1 MATIEQLSQALV
13 NADKAGDADAARALA
28 AEITKM
34 KSEPSDHSNF
44 ERLITGEP
52 MKPKYDIPYGAGAA
66 WTDAA
71 TGGMAGKA
79 SAGLNALLRAP
90 FTDKTIGEEY
100 DELYGSLKQARE
112 KYAEESPKANLAA
125 NIGGGVI
132 GGGQLMSGAG
142 NLLSRIPG
150 VNTVFNSGIVG
161 RTAADLA
168 GGAAFGGV
176 SAAGYDEDIAKG
188 AAIGGAMGAV
198 ARPVL
203 ALGGAGLNTA
213 AGLMGLGNRGRAA
226 NAMAEA
232 VARSGRSVDDITDD
246 LTRAVAEGQPQYT
259 VADALGNSGQRML
272 SGIVRTPG
280 DGRQAVVEALQ
291 ARQAGQGRRIQNA
304 LTEGFGSPQTAQQ
317 TEAAQRAMR
326 TADARTNYGAAR
338 AGARSVNPTKAI
350 EAADEFLGTAGSLPR
365 TGIADDSVE
374 GVVRRARSLLTDG
387 DNVVS
392 DFDTAF
398 RAKVELDNMIES
410 GSGTIQAKLK
420 PIRDALDASLEDASD
435 TYRNARDTYR
445 QQSQALEAVQTG
457 RDAARRGRVEDT
469 IPTFTNMRP
478 DQQQGFRAGY
488 ADDYIADVQKAVG
501 PMTNKARPLISDATA
516 QEFPAFAIQGQGD
529 TLMNRIGREQ
539 RMFETANTALGGS
552 KTADNL
558 ADTADA
564 SGFDPMII
572 GNILTGN
579 WPAAAKTAL
588 AQSAAG
594 ISGRNQ
600 ATRDMIARALMESSP
615 TRANAELAGAVARG
629 QRLTNA
635 QQMVIKALIGGSV
648 GATAGGTAN

>member
-1 MATIEQLSQALV
+1 MPTYEVEINGQTFEIEAPDDQSVTLAVKQLHAQE
-13 NADKAGDADAARALA
+13 N
-28 AEITKM
+28 T
-34 KSEPSDHSNF
+34 
-44 ERLITGEP
+44 
-52 MKPKYDIPYGAGAA
+52 PKEAPQYDIPYGTGAA

-79 SAGLNALLRAP
+79 SAGISALLRAP

-100 DELYGSLKQARE
+100 DELYGSLKEARE
-112 KYAEESPKANLAA
+112 KYAEENPKTNMAA
-125 NIGGGVI
+125 SIGGGVI

-150 VNTVFNSGIVG
+150 VNTAFNSGIVG

-168 GGAAFGGV
+168 GGAAFGGI
-176 SAAGYDEDIAKG
+176 SAAGYDEDITKG
-188 AAIGGAMGAV
+188 ALIGGAMGAV
-198 ARPVL
+198 ARPVM
-203 ALGGAGLNTA
+203 AVGGAALNTVG
-213 AGLMGLGNRGRAA
+213 GLVGVGNRGRAA
-226 NAMAEA
+226 NALSEA

-246 LTRAVAEGQPQYT
+246 LARAAAEGQPQYN

-280 DGRQAVVEALQ
+280 DARQGVVEALQ

-304 LTEGFGSPQTAQQ
+304 LEEGFGSPQTAKQ
-317 TEAAQRAMR
+317 TEAAQKALRS
-326 TADARTNYGAAR
+326 ADASTNYGSAR
-338 AGARSVNPTKAI
+338 AAAGSVNPMKAI

-374 GVVRRARSLLTDG
+374 GVVRRARALLTDG
-387 DNVVS
+387 ENVVS

-398 RAKVELDNMIES
+398 RAKVELDNMIEN
-410 GSGTIQAKLK
+410 GSGTVQSKLK

-469 IPTFTNMRP
+469 VPTFTGMRP

-488 ADDYIADVQKAVG
+488 VDDYIADVQKAPG
-501 PMTNKARPLISDATA
+501 PMTNKARALISDATA

-552 KTADNL
+552 RTADNL

-572 GNILTGN
+572 GNIVSGN
-579 WPAAAKTAL
+579 WPAAAKNAL
-588 AQSAAG
+588 AMSAAG

-600 ATRDMIARALMESSP
+600 GTRDMIARALMESSP
-615 TRANAELAGAVARG
+615 TRANAALAGAVARG
-629 QRLTNA
+629 QRLTKA
-635 QQMVIKALIGGSV
+635 QQRVIQALIGGTV
-648 GATAGGTAN
+648 GATAGANAD

>member
-1 MATIEQLSQALV
+1 MIEIELPDGSVAEFPDGTSNDVIKGTLAKQF
-13 NADKAGDADAARALA
+13 A
-28 AEITKM
+28 AEK
-34 KSEPSDHSNF
+34 KEP
-44 ERLITGEP
+44 
-52 MKPKYDIPYGAGAA
+52 PKYDIPYGAGAA

-79 SAGLNALLRAP
+79 SAGLGALLRAP

-100 DELYGSLKQARE
+100 DEGYSSLKAARE
-112 KYAEESPKANLAA
+112 KYAEESPAANMAA
-125 NIGGGVI
+125 NIGGGVV

-150 VNTVFNSGIVG
+150 VNRVFNSGIVG

-168 GGAAFGGV
+168 GGTAFGGL
-176 SAAGYDEDIAKG
+176 SAAGYDEDVAKG
-188 AAIGGAMGAV
+188 ALIGGVTGAV
-198 ARPVL
+198 ARPVM
-203 ALGGAGLNTA
+203 AVGGAALNTA
-213 AGLMGLGNRGRAA
+213 AGLMGLGNQGRAA
-226 NAMAEA
+226 NALSEA
-232 VARSGRSVDDITDD
+232 VARSGRSVNDITDD
-246 LTRAVAEGQPQYT
+246 LARATAEGQPQYA
-259 VADALGNSGQRML
+259 VADAMGNSGQRML
-272 SGIVRTPG
+272 SGIVRAPG

-304 LTEGFGSPQTAQQ
+304 LTEGFGAPQTAQQ
-317 TEAAQRAMR
+317 TEAAQRALR
-326 TADARTNYGAAR
+326 SADGAANYGAAR
-338 AGARSVNPTKAI
+338 TDAGAVNPTRAI
-350 EAADEFLGTAGSLPR
+350 EAADEFLGTGGSLPR

-374 GVVRRARSLLTDG
+374 GVVRRARALLTDG
-387 DNVVS
+387 ENVVS
-392 DFDTAF
+392 DFDTAL
-398 RAKVELDNMIES
+398 RAKIELDNMIET
-410 GSGTIQAKLK
+410 GSGTVQNKLK
-420 PIRDALDASLEDASD
+420 PIRDALDKSLEDSSD
-435 TYRNARDTYR
+435 AYRNARDTYR

-469 IPTFTNMRP
+469 IPAFNNMRP

-488 ADDYIADVQKAVG
+488 ADDYIADVQKAAG

-516 QEFPAFAIQGQGD
+516 AEFPAFAIQGQGD

-539 RMFETANTALGGS
+539 RMFETTNQALGGS
-552 KTADNL
+552 RTADNL

-564 SGFDPMII
+564 GGFDPTII

-579 WPAAAKTAL
+579 FASAAKTAL
-588 AQSAAG
+588 SQSAAG

-615 TRANAELAGAVARG
+615 TRANAALAGAVARG

-635 QQMVIKALIGGSV
+635 QQMVIRALIGGSV